1 MWEEQRG
8 CQPPGQHDIIDHVA
22 KNKRARN
29 PFYFLLVPVGVA
41 FVVTSFAFG
50 MMAYQQSRPGA
61 LPLEGEVGVMPLLD
75 RHGLTILGVEVAL
88 IAVFSCG
95 AIATDEYW
103 QRREAKQKE
112 AQPASTSPGSA
123 ARPQPSAES
132 APTPEAEEQLAAS
145 PTADTRQSS

>member
-1 MWEEQRG
+1 M
-8 CQPPGQHDIIDHVA
+8 A

-112 AQPASTSPGSA
+112 TQPP
-123 ARPQPSAES
+123 PSQSRAES

-145 PTADTRQSS
+145 PTVDTRQSS